1 MRIVVNGQDRE
12 VPSGTTLG
20 GLMELLKVDPRRV
33 VVEFNREIIN
43 RSSWEEHV
51 SRELKEGDAL
61 ELVQLVGGG

>member
-1 MRIVVNGQDRE
+1 
-12 VPSGTTLG
+12 
-20 GLMELLKVDPRRV
+20 MELLKVDPRRV